1 MKEAEI
7 LIILSKSHL
16 QDQELWKVAFTRC
29 VVEIKIT
36 NELSFIALFSSED
49 RRTDISR
56 VYCVAKKT
64 LKAKIIFGMLTATSE
79 TRAIVRTR
87 NRRVTEETNL
97 IEKKITNWKTRTELP
112 ATQSTFQEYFRHLQ
126 VCKQH
131 RKPLI

>member
-36 NELSFIALFSSED
+36 NELSFIALLSPED
-49 RRTDISR
+49 HRTDISR

-64 LKAKIIFGMLTATSE
+64 LKAKITFGMLTATSE

-97 IEKKITNWKTRTELP
+97 IEKKNNKLENSNRIARDAINFPRIFP
-112 ATQSTFQEYFRHLQ
+112 AFTSL
-126 VCKQH
+126 
-131 RKPLI
+131 

>member
-16 QDQELWKVAFTRC
+16 QDRQLWKVAFTRC

-36 NELSFIALFSSED
+36 NELSFIALLSPED
-49 RRTDISR
+49 HRTDISR

-64 LKAKIIFGMLTATSE
+64 LKAKITFGMLTATSE

-97 IEKKITNWKTRTELP
+97 TEKKINKLENSNRIARNAINFPRIFP
-112 ATQSTFQEYFRHLQ
+112 AFTSL
-126 VCKQH
+126 
-131 RKPLI
+131 